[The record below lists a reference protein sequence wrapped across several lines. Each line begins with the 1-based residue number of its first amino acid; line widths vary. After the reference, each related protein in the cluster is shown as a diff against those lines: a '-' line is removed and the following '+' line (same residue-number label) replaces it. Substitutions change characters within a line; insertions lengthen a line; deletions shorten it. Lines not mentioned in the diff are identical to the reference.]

1 MLRMRRIMK
10 TSPREIPR
18 WELGNQKKS
27 HNKPLANASAHASA
41 CASGTARGRKFCV
54 RARGQHA
61 PLAPLIN
68 VNGNEKADVIVFFRL
83 FLDGKQNEQHVGFAL
98 LNIAWRRKC
107 RRGST
112 HDKKYTN
119 ILKTQNTMLK
129 YFQIYFSLSA

>member
-1 MLRMRRIMK
+1 MCKRDGQRQEVLR
-10 TSPREIPR
+10 
-18 WELGNQKKS
+18 
-27 HNKPLANASAHASA
+27 ASE
-41 CASGTARGRKFCV
+41 RQR
-54 RARGQHA
+54 A